1 MSSRP
6 GTAGRLRPI
15 LQLLGL
21 AILAYVLFSIGIHR
35 IVTVVAQAQALP
47 MLLALVLALASWG
60 LRLWKLRL
68 LLKGGPNE
76 AHYFEVFIAS
86 RTGKELS
93 QVGYFFPLLAKRL
106 RSGGTLAALLVDR
119 YIETL
124 ATVAIALGCTFVVGA
139 LPWGQFFRITFVL
152 LLGVMASAAVAPI
165 PTPLRGPG
173 VLLRL
178 MAHGRSLQQT
188 LRKSLCDLGG
198 VVGLTFLA
206 TLLDFLV
213 VRIIFLS
220 LGVEV
225 RFACIPIV
233 WAATALVSV
242 ATLTAYG
249 PGDYSSIHLY
259 QLLAE
264 VPTETTAAMLILG
277 RGLIGMASLGSFV
290 LLGTLLARTSG
301 REVASP

>member
-6 GTAGRLRPI
+6 GAAGRLRRL
-15 LQLLGL
+15 LQLVGL
-21 AILAYVLFSIGIHR
+21 AILVYVLFSIGIHR
-35 IVTVVAQAQALP
+35 IITVVSQAQALP
-47 MLLALVLALASWG
+47 MVLALVLALASWG

-93 QVGYFFPLLAKRL
+93 QFGYFFPLLAKRL

-124 ATVAIALGCTFVVGA
+124 ATVVIALGCTFVVGA
-139 LPWGQFFRITFVL
+139 LPWGQFFRITFIV
-152 LLGVMASAAVAPI
+152 LLGVMASAAVTPI
-165 PTPLRGPG
+165 PAPRRGPD

-188 LRKSLCDLGG
+188 LRASLCDLGG
-198 VVGLTFLA
+198 VVGLTLLA
-206 TLLDFLV
+206 TLLDFVV

-225 RFACIPIV
+225 RLACIPIV

-249 PGDYSSIHLY
+249 PGDYSTIHLY
-259 QLLAE
+259 RVLSQVPAE
-264 VPTETTAAMLILG
+264 STAAMLILG

-290 LLGTLLARTSG
+290 LLGTLLTRTNG
-301 REVASP
+301 RQVVAP